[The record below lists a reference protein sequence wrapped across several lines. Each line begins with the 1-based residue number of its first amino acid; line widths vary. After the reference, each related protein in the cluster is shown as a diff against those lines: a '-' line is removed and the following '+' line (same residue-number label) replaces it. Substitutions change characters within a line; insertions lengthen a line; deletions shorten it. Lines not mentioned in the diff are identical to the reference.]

1 MAFDGITIAAM
12 VRELHLN
19 LDGGR
24 FNKIAQPEADELL
37 ITGKGANGQCRLLLS
52 ASASLPLIYFTSK
65 NKPSPMTAPNF
76 CMLLRKHLVGGK
88 LAAITQPR
96 MERLVDLAFD
106 CTDEMGSPTQKHLI
120 LEIMG
125 RNSNLILTDGE
136 GRILDCL
143 RRVDFEMSAERQV
156 LPGLYYHQPP
166 RQDKQEI
173 FGQTP
178 ESVFAL
184 LQGWH
189 EGQPF
194 DKWLLDTF
202 GGIPPLVCR
211 EVTVQIFGALDA
223 PYRPA
228 DGPLAGALADA
239 LDRLSAELYDEA
251 MDLAEDLDEL
261 PLGDT
266 LYSGQI
272 AQTVTRADENCLSLL
287 FEEQRNDGTDEP
299 DWEYEAYN
307 FDPATGAELTL
318 GDVFD
323 DAGMLPDMLETRLR
337 ERYPQTEFKDLWPVV
352 SSGTV
357 WEEQGQTEPD
367 PEFEWTLSY
376 EGVEFYFEP
385 GLIADYAAGPFHVTV
400 RYVDEPIAVAA
411 KFRRIP
417 AAYAELLEHPAERTL
432 DLDSD
437 GQLDTLL
444 TEIPAQFGES
454 GWAVPTLEVTINGE
468 KMRIDCPENAIRV
481 QL

>member
-1 MAFDGITIAAM
+1 MRRILACLLVLSMMLAFSACQNTKPAGTPDEPSVPAEPVEPVQPDEPAQPDTPEQPSEPDAPETPEEPS
-12 VRELHLN
+12 VRCLPLSYQTNRYYGMFDEGMKSYVDYPRIRV
-19 LDGGR
+19 DGGDW
-24 FNKIAQPEADELL
+24 P
-37 ITGKGANGQCRLLLS
+37 
-52 ASASLPLIYFTSK
+52 
-65 NKPSPMTAPNF
+65 
-76 CMLLRKHLVGGK
+76 
-88 LAAITQPR
+88 
-96 MERLVDLAFD
+96 
-106 CTDEMGSPTQKHLI
+106 
-120 LEIMG
+120 
-125 RNSNLILTDGE
+125 
-136 GRILDCL
+136 
-143 RRVDFEMSAERQV
+143 
-156 LPGLYYHQPP
+156 
-166 RQDKQEI
+166 
-173 FGQTP
+173 
-178 ESVFAL
+178 
-184 LQGWH
+184 
-189 EGQPF
+189 
-194 DKWLLDTF
+194 
-202 GGIPPLVCR
+202 
-211 EVTVQIFGALDA
+211 
-223 PYRPA
+223 
-228 DGPLAGALADA
+228 ALADA

-318 GDVFD
+318 EDVFD

-411 KFRRIP
+411 KFQRIP

-468 KMRIDCPENAIRV
+468 KTRIDCPENTIRV
-481 QL
+481 QLYLVRANGAYSLYALCGLSSGADTLLIIALDAKTATLAAALENTGLAVQAQDGANWIELLTDPTAFRLQTRDATGVEHVPQPYHIGEDGLPALGTN